1 MSGEKAVVL
10 LSGGMDSA
18 TTAAIAKSRGFEVY
32 GLSFRYGQRHLIEL
46 EAARR
51 VAAHLQLAGH
61 IVLDVD
67 LRGFGGSALTGDL
80 PVPKDTPLERIGEGI
95 PVTYVPARNT
105 IFLAFALGWAEVL
118 GAHDIFLGANALDYS
133 GYPDCRPEFLAAFER
148 MANLATR
155 AGVEGARIRIHA
167 PLITLSKREIV
178 IQGLN
183 LGVDFGLTSTCYDPA
198 ADGTPCGRCE
208 ACILRQ
214 KGFREA
220 AVEDPLRT
228 GKRAGGQPRGA
239 VGEAG
244 GDWSGRPVQPSA
256 TTPPD

>member
-1 MSGEKAVVL
+1 MSRRKDHAFRPTLPAVNLV
-10 LSGGMDSA
+10 SES
-18 TTAAIAKSRGFEVY
+18 
-32 GLSFRYGQRHLIEL
+32 
-46 EAARR
+46 
-51 VAAHLQLAGH
+51 
-61 IVLDVD
+61 
-67 LRGFGGSALTGDL
+67 
-80 PVPKDTPLERIGEGI
+80 
-95 PVTYVPARNT
+95 
-105 IFLAFALGWAEVL
+105 
-118 GAHDIFLGANALDYS
+118 
-133 GYPDCRPEFLAAFER
+133 AFER

-155 AGVEGARIRIHA
+155 TGVEGARIRIHA

-228 GKRAGGQPRGA
+228 GKRAGGQPRGNVA
-239 VGEAG
+239 EAG

-256 TTPPD
+256 TTRPD